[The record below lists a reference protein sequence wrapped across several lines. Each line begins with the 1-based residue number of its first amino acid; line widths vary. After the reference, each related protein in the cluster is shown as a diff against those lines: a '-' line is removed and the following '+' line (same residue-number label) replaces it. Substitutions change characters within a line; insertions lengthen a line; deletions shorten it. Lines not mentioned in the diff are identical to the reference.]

1 MSSNASK
8 HDLEGN
14 IREISGNV
22 LLSNRLP
29 DDIDGLLTRATE
41 LTAFYRNAVE
51 VGTNVTTFNTS
62 NPDNK
67 INTAQILHVITLI
80 IEKLLLIHDKF
91 NRNRNTIVNSTHL
104 TRINNFNQSKMIKT
118 LLRKRAQQR
127 AQSPRRP
134 SVGSPIRRLASH
146 IDSPLSSPPVV
157 SPAVVSPANV
167 IVNQDSSNEQPG
179 CFGRLCRS
187 IKSRFS
193 RNSVHPGSNVGGKRK
208 LRRRTRRTRR
218 SRGRRSRLN

>member
-14 IREISGNV
+14 IRDISGNV

-134 SVGSPIRRLASH
+134 SVGSPVRQARS
-146 IDSPLSSPPVV
+146 PVV
-157 SPAVVSPANV
+157 SHHDI
-167 IVNQDSSNEQPG
+167 IVNHESPPTEQPG

-187 IKSRFS
+187 IKSKFS
-193 RNSVHPGSNVGGKRK
+193 RNSVHPGYNVGGKRK